1 MLKIVC
7 VIVMSAIVAACIVA
21 LPRLSPQMEADS
33 PVTGAKTDR
42 ADVHRFG
49 ADCTQKAWPYFEGAC
64 LRQAKSP
71 IAQPRDVRIVDEA
84 DGRAAR

>member
-7 VIVMSAIVAACIVA
+7 AIVISAVAAACIVA
-21 LPRLSPQMEADS
+21 FPRLSPQTEAVS
-33 PVTGAKTDR
+33 LVTGTKADR
-42 ADVHRFG
+42 ADVRPFG

-71 IAQPRDVRIVDEA
+71 LVQSRDVRVVDEA
-84 DGRAAR
+84 DPRAAR

>member
-7 VIVMSAIVAACIVA
+7 VIVMSAIAAACIVA
-21 LPRLSPQMEADS
+21 FPRLSPRMEAVS
-33 PVTGAKTDR
+33 LVTGTKTDR
-42 ADVHRFG
+42 ADVRPFG

-71 IAQPRDVRIVDEA
+71 LTQPRDVRVVDDVDA
-84 DGRAAR
+84 RAAR